1 MADIRYQNTSVKN
14 DSELDVL
21 LALKENIF
29 KNLKVGSFGQVKKVN
44 EEDNTASVVL
54 FPAYKNNI
62 EISINVTICKNLVI
76 KEDDVVVILFLD
88 TNFKQSLRQTLKQQK
103 RSSLDTSI
111 VEMHSINY
119 GVVIASMSRS
129 DIDIESITNREIDI
143 LFNNIY

>member
-1 MADIRYQNTSVKN
+1 MADNRYQNTPIKN

-29 KNLKVGSFGQVKKVN
+29 KNLKVGSFGQVKNIN

-62 EISINVTICKNLVI
+62 EITISVTICKNVI
-76 KEDDVVVILFLD
+76 VKKDDVVVILFLD
-88 TNFKQSLRQTLKQQK
+88 TNFKQSLRQTIKQQK

-119 GVVIASMSRS
+119 GVVIASMSRT
-129 DIDIESITNREIDI
+129 DIDIESITNNEIDI
-143 LFNNIY
+143 LFI